1 MDQSNLINKDLA
13 VKLCNSIE
21 LVYNSASEIKSVK
34 EQDYEPLMEHFDIIG
49 GFFKIKDK
57 LGVLILCYLV
67 NRRLVK
73 GKSYITLNE
82 LMSAFECS
90 LVDSISINE
99 QLEYFRKNKI
109 LVSTKKTFGKK
120 EDIEYALTQNTLNAV
135 LKGDAEIL
143 NDKKEQ
149 SFTAFLNLFH
159 SVVYDNE
166 LDDEDV
172 SSELSVLMDEFDK
185 LEEIKYLKG
194 ERLCPEELA
203 IYLFVVA
210 RQSIFGD
217 TKVSLERIFRVAVN
231 DNFSKYDVI
240 KASIGAKYEK
250 YVPYLLTL
258 FFFIWINN
266 LLGLIPVFPGGANV
280 TGNISVALVLAVL
293 TFIITTVSG
302 NKNYWQHI
310 FAMPGVPKGVLILLT
325 PIEILGMFL
334 RPFVLMIRL
343 FANIAAGHI
352 IALSFF
358 CLIFIFGQESLYGTG
373 GGLGVS
379 PLSLVFTV
387 FMAMLELLVAFLQA
401 YVFTLL
407 SSVYIGAAVE
417 EHHHDDHH

>member
-1 MDQSNLINKDLA
+1 MKIS
-13 VKLCNSIE
+13 KLVILSIICFLTISFGTASYAGE
-21 LVYNSASEIKSVK
+21 PESVATASEHESTPSHK
-34 EQDYEPLMEHFDIIG
+34 EGEGKLNAGELIMEHIADSHDWHLWGHTSISLPVIIYNAERG
-49 GFFKIKDK
+49 LTTFSSARFEHGHKTYA
-57 LGVLILCYLV
+57 GY
-67 NRRLVK
+67 RLNEK
-73 GKSYITLNE
+73 GKVEAVNELEPTDAESSTLNE
-82 LMSAFECS
+82 GLTASS
-90 LVDSISINE
+90 YDISIT
-99 QLEYFRKNKI
+99 KN
-109 LVSTKKTFGKK
+109 
-120 EDIEYALTQNTLNAV
+120 
-135 LKGDAEIL
+135 
-143 NDKKEQ
+143 
-149 SFTAFLNLFH
+149 
-159 SVVYDNE
+159 VV
-166 LDDEDV
+166 
-172 SSELSVLMDEFDK
+172 
-185 LEEIKYLKG
+185 
-194 ERLCPEELA
+194 
-203 IYLFVVA
+203 
-210 RQSIFGD
+210 SIFI
-217 TKVSLERIFRVAVN
+217 TIAILLMVFISVAKAYTNKRKGLAPTGLQNAIEPIIVFMR
-231 DNFSKYDVI
+231 DDVI
-240 KASIGAKYEK
+240 KASIGEKHEK
-250 YVPYLLTL
+250 YLPYLLTL

-266 LLGLIPVFPGGANV
+266 LLGLIPIFPGGANV

-310 FAMPGVPKGVLILLT
+310 FAMPGVPKGVLVLLT